1 MGRYGP
7 DEFLLI
13 ASPTAVADLE
23 PVVERLRDRR
33 SST

>member
-7 DEFLLI
+7 DEFLLV
-13 ASPTAVADLE
+13 APAAAVVDA
-23 PVVERLRDRR
+23 RAGRRARCDRA